1 MQCTFLLLGTHE
13 NKNMTYSSVSRD
25 AADLISLV
33 RGRMLPS
40 VRLFHLRLNGKYMNI
55 IQSHCYIE
63 YTTKP
68 YAMFKIPWSYIFL
81 VKLYL
86 KMLTFYLKSS

>member
-63 YTTKP
+63 YTT
-68 YAMFKIPWSYIFL
+68 ALICVRMCVVFTWRWNNL
-81 VKLYL
+81 H
-86 KMLTFYLKSS
+86 KSG